1 MYCVFEKHITEQIER
16 NCIMSL
22 KLNIKYGPRALAP
35 IALKNNAKFNVP
47 ALSKITGHVDA
58 ETAENIRNHLFS
70 VVDRFAIDSICDFD
84 AERNIILAYG
94 KTMTSCY
101 NEDESSYVAVAQSEF
116 DLFIES
122 LKCISCII
130 AEIIMGRK
138 TYMNREERDARIAAI
153 LDVARYTDI
162 PYSFFRGDSMMD
174 ASHCFANIFVA
185 GALNSN
191 IDEECLKFVEKI
203 YGDVTVLFPVFD
215 KRMTF
220 SDFSEGLIDFL
231 VRLHGYRKC
240 ERISS
245 FNSLVL
251 TMMPSDLNCFG
262 ICVEDGTLKLNRDK
276 DICGNEDQNNLV

>member
-1 MYCVFEKHITEQIER
+1 MHCVFKKYAIEQIER
-16 NCIMSL
+16 NYIMSL

-35 IALKNNAKFNVP
+35 IALRNGGKFNIP
-47 ALSKITGHVDA
+47 TLSKITGHVDA
-58 ETAENIRNHLFS
+58 ETAENIHDRLLS
-70 VVDRFAIDSICDFD
+70 VMDRFAIDNICDFD
-84 AERNIILAYG
+84 TERSIILAYG
-94 KTMTSCY
+94 KTMTSYY
-101 NEDESSYVAVAQSEF
+101 NEDESSYVAVAQNEF
-116 DLFIES
+116 DLFVES

-174 ASHCFANIFVA
+174 ESHCFANIFVA

-203 YGDVTVLFPVFD
+203 YGDITVLFPVFD
-215 KRMTF
+215 KQMAF

-231 VRLHGYRKC
+231 VRLRGYRKC

-251 TMMPSDLNCFG
+251 TMMPSDLSCFG
-262 ICVEDGTLKLNRDK
+262 ICVDDGMLKLNK
-276 DICGNEDQNNLV
+276 DNDVSENENQNALA